1 MQEISNSLRQ
11 RLGTRPEPKVHPDA
25 DLLTAYTEQALPP
38 KERNQ
43 VVQHLA
49 ECSYCREIVSLSL
62 PEVQAPPVAVPA
74 AGRPRWWIPAYRW
87 AAVAAT
93 VAIAATLVVEKPW
106 KARFERPEPATTLSD
121 NVQPAASEKAPVA
134 APAVAPSVP
143 NTTASTP
150 AANTMEDRKSETSSA
165 PAKASR
171 RPGAA
176 EESLAREGHGRKSN
190 ETEVRSLGIV
200 GGSRAPM
207 AAAPPPPPQPVQV
220 VQAQSAPSTQTS
232 YAYRD
237 AQKDYVNTSI
247 VSNAAAE
254 VRSGEPQPPEA
265 PLPIPRAAS
274 SQYAAGQDPHK
285 LRQDA
290 LAASEMNVPVVPPA
304 TAAEQKPSATD
315 STLAKSSFAFK
326 SGLTTAV
333 HKTVEAAKRAA
344 GAKSGGSGQLGF
356 APGFIASRAETDQET
371 AKKPSQEIR
380 WRISEGQLQRSNDVG
395 QWHQVVT
402 QNPDV
407 QFKVVQPHGSEV
419 WAGGNNGTL
428 IHSWNAGVNWS
439 QLDVPDSSSS
449 DITGIAI
456 DGDNVQVK
464 TSNGQTFV
472 TNDHGKTWVPLEQKP
487 Q

>member
-11 RLGTRPEPKVHPDA
+11 RLGARPEPKVHPDA

-74 AGRPRWWIPAYRW
+74 AGRPRWWILGYRW

-121 NVQPAASEKAPVA
+121 NVQPAGSEEAPVA
-134 APAVAPSVP
+134 APAVAPSAP
-143 NTTASTP
+143 NTTASTQ
-150 AANTMEDRKSETSSA
+150 AANTMQDGKSEASSA
-165 PAKASR
+165 PAKGSR
-171 RPGAA
+171 RPSAA
-176 EESLAREGHGRKSN
+176 EESLAREGHGRRTI
-190 ETEVRSLGIV
+190 ETVEGRSLGIA

-207 AAAPPPPPQPVQV
+207 AAPPPPPPQPVQALQTQVAPV
-220 VQAQSAPSTQTS
+220 VESSYVSRDTQ
-232 YAYRD
+232 
-237 AQKDYVNTSI
+237 QDYVNKSI

-265 PLPIPRAAS
+265 PLPRAAS
-274 SQYAAGQDPHK
+274 NQYAARQDPAK

-290 LAASEMNVPVVPPA
+290 LAANEMNVPVVSPA
-304 TAAEQKPSATD
+304 TAAEQKPSATE

-333 HKTVEAAKRAA
+333 HKTVEAAKKAA
-344 GAKSGGSGQLGF
+344 GAKSGGSAQLGF
-356 APGFIASRAETDQET
+356 APGFIANRAETDQET
-371 AKKPSQEIR
+371 AKKSSQEIR

-439 QLDVPDSSSS
+439 QLNVPDSSSS